1 MPGPVL
7 WGCGKRVSSVERRQE
22 ATQRQH
28 HHPAPHKLTSHTTL
42 HTQAHPLQLSPLA
55 QIGAMPKSFGDRA
68 GDMLVGAALTAS
80 LGAVAL
86 LLRKRK
92 EKGQVRLGRGG
103 RGTGQRE

>member
-1 MPGPVL
+1 VGV
-7 WGCGKRVSSVERRQE
+7 GRRVVRTAESSVI
-22 ATQRQH
+22 
-28 HHPAPHKLTSHTTL
+28 LITSFTSQNPTSTT
-42 HTQAHPLQLSPLA
+42 TLQLSSRA

-92 EKGQVRLGRGG
+92 EKGQVCGG
-103 RGTGQRE
+103 QCGN